1 MKYGGFFVDNPSTH
15 AHPYTFAMELRF
27 TNDLIEWRGPA
38 PFYFI
43 QTPADIT
50 DEIKVIA
57 AAKTYGWG
65 VLHTHVTINSTQWK
79 TALIPKDGAYLVPI
93 KNAIRLP
100 EKLELGQRVDVRL
113 SFDL

>member
-1 MKYGGFFVDNPSTH
+1 MKYGGFFVDNPHLH
-15 AHPYTFAMELRF
+15 AHYYNSPMELRF
-27 TNDLIEWRGPA
+27 TNELIEWRGPA

-43 QTPADIT
+43 QTPPDIT
-50 DEIKVIA
+50 AEIKVIA

-65 VLHTHVTINSTQWK
+65 VLHTNVTINITQWK
-79 TALIPKDGAYLVPI
+79 TALIPKDGSYLVPI

-100 EKLELGQRVDVRL
+100 EKLELGQRIDVML

>member
-1 MKYGGFFVDNPSTH
+1 
-15 AHPYTFAMELRF
+15 MELRF
-27 TNDLIEWRGPA
+27 TGELFEWRGPA

-43 QTPADIT
+43 KTPPAIT
-50 DEIKVIA
+50 AEIKVIA

-65 VLHTHVTINSTQWK
+65 VLHTLVTINKTIWK

-100 EKLELGQRVDVRL
+100 EKLEIGQQIKVEL
-113 SFDL
+113 SFDF